1 MKGIIKILLRY
12 ILSAGGIAVILLIT
26 NFIILASWV
35 VSYSTYSNTKYNIS
49 EIANGLRKEND
60 KFILSEEASSII
72 TNKFHWAMLL
82 DDSGKVIWSKNLPED
97 VPLSYTA
104 SDIAS
109 FSRWYLDDYPVQSW
123 KHPNGLFVLGD
134 SKNTTWKLQLQ
145 VPEKVMYNSTKWIS
159 TGLIINFTVA
169 MLLAFLLGIR
179 FFLSL
184 RQIVTGMNDMAEKRP
199 VSLKIKGAFRD
210 LALNINNTSKELL
223 RQQKLIEK
231 RDTARNN
238 WITSVSH
245 DIRTPLSMIM
255 GYSSSLED
263 NTSFSEE
270 ERKQISIIRFQSE
283 KIKQL
288 IDDLNLTVKLEYEMQ
303 PLNIQS
309 FFISEL
315 IRKVVVGYLN
325 NLYDNKYTLELS
337 ISDDVQGYK
346 INGDMRLFERAL
358 NNIIGNSIKHN
369 KNSCD
374 ILIELKKQNNG
385 CIIEIKDTGT
395 GFTEDVLEN
404 LNASN
409 EMPSGV
415 SHGLGLFI
423 VKQIIAVHG
432 GKTYFKNWENGSIIS
447 LWIPEM

>member
-109 FSRWYLDDYPVQSW
+109 FSRWYLYDYPVQSW

-184 RQIVTGMNDMAEKRP
+184 RQIVTGMNDMA
-199 VSLKIKGAFRD
+199 
-210 LALNINNTSKELL
+210 
-223 RQQKLIEK
+223 
-231 RDTARNN
+231 
-238 WITSVSH
+238 
-245 DIRTPLSMIM
+245 
-255 GYSSSLED
+255 
-263 NTSFSEE
+263 
-270 ERKQISIIRFQSE
+270 
-283 KIKQL
+283 
-288 IDDLNLTVKLEYEMQ
+288 
-303 PLNIQS
+303 
-309 FFISEL
+309 
-315 IRKVVVGYLN
+315 
-325 NLYDNKYTLELS
+325 
-337 ISDDVQGYK
+337 
-346 INGDMRLFERAL
+346 
-358 NNIIGNSIKHN
+358 
-369 KNSCD
+369 
-374 ILIELKKQNNG
+374 
-385 CIIEIKDTGT
+385 
-395 GFTEDVLEN
+395 
-404 LNASN
+404 
-409 EMPSGV
+409 
-415 SHGLGLFI
+415 
-423 VKQIIAVHG
+423 
-432 GKTYFKNWENGSIIS
+432 
-447 LWIPEM
+447 

>member
-1 MKGIIKILLRY
+1 
-12 ILSAGGIAVILLIT
+12 
-26 NFIILASWV
+26 
-35 VSYSTYSNTKYNIS
+35 
-49 EIANGLRKEND
+49 
-60 KFILSEEASSII
+60 
-72 TNKFHWAMLL
+72 MLL

-109 FSRWYLDDYPVQSW
+109 FSRWYLYDYPVQSW

-199 VSLKIKGAFRD
+199 VSLKTKGAFRD

-303 PLNIQS
+303 PLNMQS
-309 FFISEL
+309 FLFQ
-315 IRKVVVGYLN
+315 
-325 NLYDNKYTLELS
+325 NLLEKLLLA
-337 ISDDVQGYK
+337 I
-346 INGDMRLFERAL
+346 
-358 NNIIGNSIKHN
+358 
-369 KNSCD
+369 
-374 ILIELKKQNNG
+374 
-385 CIIEIKDTGT
+385 
-395 GFTEDVLEN
+395 
-404 LNASN
+404 
-409 EMPSGV
+409 
-415 SHGLGLFI
+415 
-423 VKQIIAVHG
+423 
-432 GKTYFKNWENGSIIS
+432 
-447 LWIPEM
+447 

>member
-35 VSYSTYSNTKYNIS
+35 VSYSTYYNTKYNIS

-82 DDSGKVIWSKNLPED
+82 DDNGKVIWSTNLPED

-263 NTSFSEE
+263 NTSF
-270 ERKQISIIRFQSE
+270 F
-283 KIKQL
+283 
-288 IDDLNLTVKLEYEMQ
+288 
-303 PLNIQS
+303 
-309 FFISEL
+309 
-315 IRKVVVGYLN
+315 
-325 NLYDNKYTLELS
+325 
-337 ISDDVQGYK
+337 
-346 INGDMRLFERAL
+346 
-358 NNIIGNSIKHN
+358 
-369 KNSCD
+369 
-374 ILIELKKQNNG
+374 
-385 CIIEIKDTGT
+385 
-395 GFTEDVLEN
+395 
-404 LNASN
+404 
-409 EMPSGV
+409 
-415 SHGLGLFI
+415 
-423 VKQIIAVHG
+423 
-432 GKTYFKNWENGSIIS
+432 
-447 LWIPEM
+447 